1 MWWGSGL
8 GAFEQPEGTP
18 CWHKARKPL
27 SCGDSASRFFK
38 YLSPTQSGA
47 EKPVNIICCR
57 WISDGSCTASWVW
70 HGLIPLVFAGYLPS
84 QQPDI
89 CGVNHFQLFH
99 RRKLSSSINYNSSR
113 TGVSVFASGS
123 GALLLPFRPAP
134 PTQHIFSWRE
144 IGGLCC
150 RPVIDSK
157 KRCQLFFLNFCLCP
171 YRSGQCYEHWKKLL
185 VKNNG
190 GKLLVKL

>member
-18 CWHKARKPL
+18 CWHKARKLL
-27 SCGDSASRFFK
+27 SCGGTASCFLK
-38 YLSPTQSGA
+38 YLSPNQSGA
-47 EKPVNIICCR
+47 EKPANIICCR

-99 RRKLSSSINYNSSR
+99 RRKLSSSINNNSSR
-113 TGVSVFASGS
+113 TGVSVFAWGSGS
-123 GALLLPFRPAP
+123 PLLPFLFSLLLLRTAIQAP
-134 PTQHIFSWRE
+134 GQKYWRQIAYKIVSE
-144 IGGLCC
+144 KVAWFVPLIMLKTWGTGHRLMLC
-150 RPVIDSK
+150 
-157 KRCQLFFLNFCLCP
+157 
-171 YRSGQCYEHWKKLL
+171 
-185 VKNNG
+185 
-190 GKLLVKL
+190 

>member
-18 CWHKARKPL
+18 CWHKARKLL
-27 SCGDSASRFFK
+27 SCGDTASRFLK
-38 YLSPTQSGA
+38 YLSPNQSGA
-47 EKPVNIICCR
+47 AKPADIICCR

-99 RRKLSSSINYNSSR
+99 RRKLSSSINNNSSR
-113 TGVSVFASGS
+113 TWVSEFAWGS
-123 GALLLPFRPAP
+123 ETPFRTSPHP
-134 PTQHIFSWRE
+134 RDIFSWRKT
-144 IGGLCC
+144 GGPCY
-150 RPVIDSK
+150 RPVIGSK
-157 KRCQLFFLNFCLCP
+157 KRCQLLFLNFCLCP
-171 YRSGQCYEHWKKLL
+171 YISGQYCKQRQKRL

-190 GKLLVKL
+190 GKLLVKF

>member
-18 CWHKARKPL
+18 CWHKSRQLL
-27 SCGDSASRFFK
+27 SCGDTASLFLK
-38 YLSPTQSGA
+38 YLSPNQSGA
-47 EKPVNIICCR
+47 EEPANIICCR

-70 HGLIPLVFAGYLPS
+70 HGLIPLVFAGYSPS

-99 RRKLSSSINYNSSR
+99 RRKLSSSINNNSSQ
-113 TGVSVFASGS
+113 TWVSVFAWGS
-123 GALLLPFRPAP
+123 GAPFRTSP
-134 PTQHIFSWRE
+134 PQHIFSWRK
-144 IGGLCC
+144 IGDPCY

-157 KRCQLFFLNFCLCP
+157 KEVPAIFSKFLSLSFHEWTILQKAIETL
-171 YRSGQCYEHWKKLL
+171 GQK
-185 VKNNG
+185 
-190 GKLLVKL
+190 